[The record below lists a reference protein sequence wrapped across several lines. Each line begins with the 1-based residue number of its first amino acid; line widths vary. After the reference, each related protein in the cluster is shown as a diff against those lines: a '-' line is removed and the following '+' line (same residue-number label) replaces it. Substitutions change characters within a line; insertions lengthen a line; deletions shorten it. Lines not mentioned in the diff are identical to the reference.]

1 MRLSRAALAR
11 HGESAIDPVA
21 IALVL
26 VAAVV
31 HASWNRVLHAEED
44 RVAAMAVAG
53 LFTGVMLL
61 PAVLLW
67 PPWAALPFVVASA
80 VTHVFYALG
89 LSAAYRRGALS
100 VAYPL
105 GRGVAPLLVTLGGW
119 LLLAERPDETAVLGA
134 AALAVGLALI
144 AISGGR
150 AGQGAAVG
158 FALLTGLTI
167 ATYSVVDAAA
177 VRQVSPVGYLGAVL
191 GIQGLLLTGL
201 VRGDRLR
208 LRSGLR
214 SPAGPLRLPAGS
226 RGPRL
231 HPARVLRPHRSPP
244 LRRAPP
250 PRRLDRRHPRP
261 HRRPPRGELAT
272 FQKQMRLV
280 SIRAPGVGLDGECAI
295 APTKAAAAQ
304 SCLSS
309 SPAFRTYRSGTLKS
323 PPLMSTT
330 WVS

>member
-214 SPAGPLRLPAGS
+214 SGILIAIGSVGAYLLVLFAFQQAPAGRVSTLRES
-226 RGPRL
+226 S
-231 HPARVLRPHRSPP
+231 VLIGLLLSGER
-244 LRRAPP
+244 
-250 PRRLDRRHPRP
+250 PRP
-261 HRRPPRGELAT
+261 AVWTGAILVLIGALLAA
-272 FQKQMRLV
+272 
-280 SIRAPGVGLDGECAI
+280 S
-295 APTKAAAAQ
+295 
-304 SCLSS
+304 
-309 SPAFRTYRSGTLKS
+309 
-323 PPLMSTT
+323 
-330 WVS
+330 